1 MTHDLPCP
9 RGGRSLRPVLLPR
22 PFLVSALFLLAP
34 TASAAGQDH
43 DHLAAAD
50 TMEASVHAPA
60 LFPNLG
66 RFHRTI
72 RGSDGRGVDP
82 AAEAYFNQGM
92 RLTFGFGHGEA
103 VDSFRHARD
112 LDPDC
117 ALCWWGEAW
126 ALGPYINRPS
136 IPPEMEV
143 EARRAIDEALRR
155 VDGAS
160 PEERALIEAM
170 ATRYRPDPDREA
182 GRAREDSLYAE
193 AMADVVRRFP
203 HDLDA
208 AMLYAEA
215 MMVLSPWDLWE
226 EDGSPKPGT
235 TEAVAALQSVLGRD
249 LAHPG
254 ACHLYVHAIE
264 ASLEPERAAPCATL
278 LEDAIPGVS
287 HVAHMPAHIF
297 MRIGR
302 YGDAVRGNLKAWH
315 ADQQAAFGGPQ
326 GVYPSHNLHMLA
338 FAASFDGQSAIAMQ
352 AARDLARVSAGS
364 DFYRH
369 VTLVRFG
376 RWDEILE
383 DHAIPETSLRQ
394 GVWHFARG
402 MAHARTGA
410 LAEAEAELEAL
421 REMRTEAGEGRFRG
435 HAQADLLGM
444 AEGTLAGE
452 MLAAG
457 GDWEGAI
464 AALRDGAALEDGLAY
479 DEPEPWFIPVRH
491 VLGAV
496 LLEAGRPAEAEAVY
510 REQLQAHPENG
521 WSLFGL
527 ARALRDQGRELEAEE
542 VDARFDRAW
551 ARSDTWLRG
560 SRY

>member
-1 MTHDLPCP
+1 MPLVV
-9 RGGRSLRPVLLPR
+9 PVLIL
-22 PFLVSALFLLAP
+22 LLAP
-34 TASAAGQDH
+34 GAPVAGQDH
-43 DHLAAAD
+43 DHQAASASTTEAAD
-50 TMEASVHAPA
+50 AAPT

-66 RFHRTI
+66 RFHRSIT
-72 RGSDGRGVDP
+72 GADGRGVDP
-82 AAEAYFNQGM
+82 VAEAYFNQGM

-103 VDSFRHARD
+103 VDSFRHARN

-126 ALGPYINRPS
+126 ALGPYINRPT

-143 EARRAIDEALRR
+143 EARSAMDEALRR
-155 VDGAS
+155 VERAS
-160 PEERALIEAM
+160 PVERALIEAM
-170 ATRYRPDPDREA
+170 ATRYRPDPDHET
-182 GRAREDSLYAE
+182 GRARQDTLYAS

-208 AMLYAEA
+208 AMLYAES

-235 TEAVAALQSVLGRD
+235 TDVVAALESVLGRD

-264 ASLEPERAAPCATL
+264 ASPEPERAAPCATL

-352 AARDLARVSAGS
+352 AARDLARVSAAS

-376 RWDEILE
+376 RWEEILE
-383 DHAIPETSLRQ
+383 DEAVPGTGFRK

-402 MAHARTGA
+402 MAHARTGE
-410 LAEAEAELEAL
+410 LPEAEAELEAL
-421 REMRTEAGEGRFRG
+421 REMRTEAGEGRFRR
-435 HAQADLLGM
+435 HAQGDLLGM

-452 MLAAG
+452 ILAAG
-457 GDWEGAI
+457 GDWQGAV
-464 AALRDGAALEDGLAY
+464 AALRDAAALEDGLAY

-510 REQLQAHPENG
+510 REQLQTHPENG

-527 ARALRDQGRELEAEE
+527 AQALRDQGRDFEAEE
-542 VDARFDRAW
+542 VDARLERAW